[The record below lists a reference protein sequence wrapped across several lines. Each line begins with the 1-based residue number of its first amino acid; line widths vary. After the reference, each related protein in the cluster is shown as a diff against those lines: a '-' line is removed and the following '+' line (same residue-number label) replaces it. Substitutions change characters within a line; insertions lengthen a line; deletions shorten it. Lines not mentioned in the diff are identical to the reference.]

1 MPPWNEAGHEVE
13 PFWFGARL
21 TGLSM
26 RKQAVAGPTSDT
38 ELFNCLIE
46 SDNEPSFRKN
56 FALVLFKTFLKRKK
70 NLKCV
75 WTRMLELT
83 RSSHPLSL
91 AYLRILLLRTQGL
104 LKCFSKN
111 VTENDVLLRLIT
123 VLCSVKKMPG
133 LRSRVPK
140 HCLPSLNLPR
150 SW

>member
-26 RKQAVAGPTSDT
+26 RKQAVARPTSDT

-56 FALVLFKTFLKRKK
+56 FVLVLFKTFLKRKK
-70 NLKCV
+70 SKMCVNQNVGIDQVLPPPRVWPICVSFSLGHRAFWSVFLK
-75 WTRMLELT
+75 MSLEN
-83 RSSHPLSL
+83 
-91 AYLRILLLRTQGL
+91 Y
-104 LKCFSKN
+104 
-111 VTENDVLLRLIT
+111 VLLRLIT